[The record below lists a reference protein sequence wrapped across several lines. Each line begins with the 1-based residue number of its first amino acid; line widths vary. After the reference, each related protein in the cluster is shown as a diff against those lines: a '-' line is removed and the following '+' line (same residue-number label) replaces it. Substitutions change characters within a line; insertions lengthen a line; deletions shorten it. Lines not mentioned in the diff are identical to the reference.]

1 MVPFDDLADREAA
14 LNVGKPMQID
24 PEGFGF
30 QPPDLLI
37 GIIFLLDAWCSD
49 SSSYSLDSAP
59 NTLDEYCD
67 QYPQLCETATP

>member
-1 MVPFDDLADREAA
+1 MPD
-14 LNVGKPMQID
+14 NSGMGIPGKGPLTSI
-24 PEGFGF
+24 GIGLLGLL
-30 QPPDLLI
+30 LLI

-67 QYPQLCETATP
+67 QYPQLCATATP

>member
-1 MVPFDDLADREAA
+1 MPDNSGMGIPGKGPLASIGIG
-14 LNVGKPMQID
+14 LMGLL
-24 PEGFGF
+24 
-30 QPPDLLI
+30 LLI

-67 QYPQLCETATP
+67 QYPQLCATATP